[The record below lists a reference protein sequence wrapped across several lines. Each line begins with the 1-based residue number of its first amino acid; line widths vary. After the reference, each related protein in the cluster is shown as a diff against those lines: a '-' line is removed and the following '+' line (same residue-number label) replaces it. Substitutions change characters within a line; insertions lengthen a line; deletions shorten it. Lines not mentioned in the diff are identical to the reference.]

1 MPNTTTAPKTLA
13 QIRLDAALA
22 DGQIADDC
30 LMVHN
35 RAVDWDANDL
45 AAHQL
50 DQYTRSIGYLYDQAI
65 ADAAAAGVTLT
76 IATNVPGPRCDAHPY
91 YLHQSHGGYGCPLH
105 S

>member
-1 MPNTTTAPKTLA
+1 MQTTTTARKSLD

-30 LMVHN
+30 LLVHH
-35 RAVDWDANDL
+35 RAVDWAADDL

-50 DQYTRSIGYLYDQAI
+50 DQYARSIGYLYDQAV
-65 ADAAAAGVTLT
+65 ADATAAGVQLDMVT
-76 IATNVPGPRCDAHPY
+76 APGPRCDAHPY

-105 S
+105 